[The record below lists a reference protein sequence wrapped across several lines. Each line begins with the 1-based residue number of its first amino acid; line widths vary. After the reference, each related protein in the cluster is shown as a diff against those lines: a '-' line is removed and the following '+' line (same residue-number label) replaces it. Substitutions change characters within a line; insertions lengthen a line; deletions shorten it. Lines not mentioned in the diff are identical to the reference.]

1 MDYLKGYGSDEEDS
15 MKELVGGEGA
25 KAGSEE
31 VVMETGQSST
41 DQQSVAG
48 QKRAERD
55 ETAAAP
61 ASKVIRTVRAKAAF
75 VPPQVAHRRPNSVTE
90 DLSTHKPAPSSS
102 SSKP

>member
-1 MDYLKGYGSDEEDS
+1 M
-15 MKELVGGEGA
+15 VGGEGA

-31 VVMETGQSST
+31 WVMETSR

-55 ETAAAP
+55 EAAPAP

-90 DLSTHKPAPSSS
+90 DLSSLKAAPSSS